1 MSVRRQVGIATFHVS
16 AKYEKNK
23 NPDRHMA
30 ETLVFLPFYKLP
42 GAKLGTF
49 SLSTNFWQLK
59 NLKVRKKPE
68 PLGFAVS

>member
-23 NPDRHMA
+23 NPDPFLA

-59 NLKVRKKPE
+59 NLKVGKKLG
-68 PLGFAVS
+68 PLGFAVP

>member
-1 MSVRRQVGIATFHVS
+1 MSVRRQVGIATFHAS

-30 ETLVFLPFYKLP
+30 ETLVFLPFYKLS

-68 PLGFAVS
+68 PLGFEVS